1 MFDRTIFKNSV
12 VPELRCRA
20 STTIN
25 NLMAQFFSTSTCFFF
40 FFSFFYRSLCARLN
54 LVVVCFCIRFWLLLY
69 IVFVYCLS
77 TLIFLFFLFLPINS
91 LNTVDETF
99 FFCCCLCLR
108 PPFLYLQP
116 STFHSSNQFPFLHG
130 RTQSS
135 ITNKSSRSKNRI
147 WLAGWLF
154 FTQKMD
160 IVYGRYIVS
169 FTLMDTLL
177 FFLARLSVLLSATL
191 VGLRSIYVW
200 YDRLWQMYRIHFSP
214 SPYILRKDGNMYVW
228 RRRIYRSIEEPHR
241 SKQATRMNKN

>member
-1 MFDRTIFKNSV
+1 MCSAEFGCCLFLHSV
-12 VPELRCRA
+12 LVIVVHILCLCIVCPHWF
-20 STTIN
+20 SY
-25 NLMAQFFSTSTCFFF
+25 FF
-40 FFSFFYRSLCARLN
+40 
-54 LVVVCFCIRFWLLLY
+54 
-69 IVFVYCLS
+69 
-77 TLIFLFFLFLPINS
+77 FLPINS

-99 FFCCCLCLR
+99 FCCCCLCLR

-116 STFHSSNQFPFLHG
+116 STFHSSNQFRFLHG

-214 SPYILRKDGNMYVW
+214 SPYILRKDVNMYVW
-228 RRRIYRSIEEPHR
+228 RRRIYRSIEEPYR